1 MTETRDSMEPL
12 RSVDDALGRIGQ
24 PLGVSSWL
32 AVTQDLVTAFAK
44 ITSDEQWI
52 HVDPERAKS
61 GPFGAC
67 VAHGHLT
74 LSLAGGRFF
83 HEIVKTSARMG
94 VNYGSDKV
102 RYPSPVRVGTRI
114 RGNAQVVAASK
125 IEDAAVQLTVR
136 MTVEIENEARPGC
149 VADIVARYYF

>member
-52 HVDPERAKS
+52 HVDPERARS
-61 GPFGAC
+61 GPSVRASRM
-67 VAHGHLT
+67 AI
-74 LSLAGGRFF
+74 SLC
-83 HEIVKTSARMG
+83 
-94 VNYGSDKV
+94 
-102 RYPSPVRVGTRI
+102 PSP
-114 RGNAQVVAASK
+114 ADASFM
-125 IEDAAVQLTVR
+125 R
-136 MTVEIENEARPGC
+136 S
-149 VADIVARYYF
+149 